1 MVSTTGCVI
10 LHCLRKVASANGNCR
25 NGLTSRRQFLTESS
39 TQRGGA
45 WPGKCRNRGLDT
57 RIMVTG
63 IRKRRQLLAAENFCA
78 VKVYRYSSASM
89 STLIRLS
96 RSGRGEVK
104 AEEFYV
110 TFRFARS
117 HRLCEHVFL
126 PA

>member
-63 IRKRRQLLAAENFCA
+63 IRKRREFLRSESLPLLVGKYEHSNPFIAQWA
-78 VKVYRYSSASM
+78 R
-89 STLIRLS
+89 
-96 RSGRGEVK
+96 RSEGG
-104 AEEFYV
+104 
-110 TFRFARS
+110 
-117 HRLCEHVFL
+117 
-126 PA
+126 